1 MIYHSS
7 KELRFIQNSKKCCVG
22 FIDLVNSTADI
33 LPIVSQ
39 LKIERYYSIFINT
52 MTKIIRGY
60 GGEVVKNMGD
70 CLLYYFPKTSQLDC
84 INEFRKVIECF
95 LEILD
100 SRSTINEHM
109 IQENLP
115 TFSYR
120 ITIDYGTL
128 NFALTG
134 SYNQIDIFGSIV
146 NICSKLNSLSIP
158 NQINIGEHFYNLL
171 SSLPQFCDQYDC
183 SPTREYILT
192 EHNRYLLYTII
203 RKKNIDKNKSRKSS
217 SSSLLSNQTFITKN
231 TINYHQEIKQEDE
244 RLKEIQTEKNSII
257 KKIIIIDDDES
268 VILTFKSMLEN
279 NNNNYNIISFTDP
292 VIALKYLK
300 QNYYSFNNNLLIILD
315 IRMKNINGIQ
325 FYRHIKSL
333 DSSIKILFI
342 TGLDIIDELKS
353 MVPGL
358 SDDQIRK
365 KPIEEKI
372 LQNTVNKLLS

>member
-1 MIYHSS
+1 MIYHTS
-7 KELRFIQNSKKCCVG
+7 KEFRFIQNSKKCCVG
-22 FIDLVNSTADI
+22 FIDLVNSTVDT
-33 LPIVSQ
+33 LPIISQ
-39 LKIERYYSIFINT
+39 LKIESYYSIFINT

-70 CLLYYFPKTSQLDC
+70 CLLFYFPKTSQLEC

-100 SRSTINEHM
+100 SRSTINKHL
-109 IQENLP
+109 IKENLP

-120 ITIDYGTL
+120 ITLDYGTL

-134 SYNQIDIFGSIV
+134 PYNQIDIFGTIV

-183 SPTREYILT
+183 SLSREYIIT
-192 EHNRYLLYTII
+192 EHNRYLLYTIF
-203 RKKNIDKNKSRKSS
+203 RNQNNHKNKSKSLSRSS
-217 SSSLLSNQTFITKN
+217 SSNQRCRAKNIINSSLEVKHEEEKFK
-231 TINYHQEIKQEDE
+231 K
-244 RLKEIQTEKNSII
+244 IQNKMDSII

-268 VILTFKSMLEN
+268 IILTFKSMLEN
-279 NNNNYNIISFTDP
+279 NNNYDIISFTDP
-292 VIALKYLK
+292 ILALKYLK
-300 QNYYSFNNNLLIILD
+300 QNYYSFNDDLLIILD
-315 IRMKNINGIQ
+315 IRMKNINGIE
-325 FYRHIKSL
+325 FYRHVKSL
-333 DSSIKILFI
+333 DYAIKILFI

-353 MVPGL
+353 MIPGL

-372 LQNTVNKLLS
+372 LQNIVKKLLS